1 MADRPGPTWALAD
14 TQAIAKVRIHPH
26 NPDLVYVA
34 ALGHVWGPNKER
46 GVYRSKDGGQT
57 WEQVLFRSEKAGAI
71 DLSMDPHNPRI
82 LYASIWEAQRYPYKL
97 NSGGPGSGIF
107 KSTDGGDN
115 WTEITRNEGL
125 PTGVLGKIGIAA
137 SPAQSDRVYAI
148 VEAEDGALF
157 RSDDGGSTWQRLSE
171 QNDLRWRAW
180 YYQHIVADP
189 RDADVVWIMNGKLLE
204 VD

>member
-1 MADRPGPTWALAD
+1 MAA
-14 TQAIAKVRIHPH
+14 
-26 NPDLVYVA
+26 
-34 ALGHVWGPNKER
+34 
-46 GVYRSKDGGQT
+46 QT

-82 LYASIWEAQRYPYKL
+82 LYATTWEAQRYPYKL

-107 KSTDGGDN
+107 KSTDGGDS

-137 SPAQSDRVYAI
+137 SPAQTDRVYAI

-189 RDADVVWIMNGKLLE
+189 KDADTVWIMNGNLWKSIDGGKSFSNIAVPHGDNHDLWIDPNNTQRMIE
-204 VD
+204 GR